1 MTSREMDNRPNRAN
15 WLQPRSDVRR
25 PRRRA
30 GVRPTPTARV
40 VRARASARGAPHA
53 DLRIRIV
60 GVLARASKVPPC
72 RLVCRRALPFVLQS
86 KAETRE
92 GAKANLCFQRH
103 LKGSAPTR
111 GTTTRN
117 NQSSTP
123 NHHQTW
129 YLISLP
135 ATPEKQLSTLPSPL
149 PAPTGI
155 RHKP

>member
-40 VRARASARGAPHA
+40 VRTRASAPHA

-72 RLVCRRALPFVLQS
+72 PMPVFLCPFHSWLDWS
-86 KAETRE
+86 
-92 GAKANLCFQRH
+92 QR
-103 LKGSAPTR
+103 
-111 GTTTRN
+111 N
-117 NQSSTP
+117 
-123 NHHQTW
+123 
-129 YLISLP
+129 
-135 ATPEKQLSTLPSPL
+135 
-149 PAPTGI
+149 
-155 RHKP
+155 